1 MAEAAIE
8 KPTKRQ
14 QKRKQGATEEVAP
27 VVSTVNE
34 TKGKPEEKVT
44 KLSNGLTIIT
54 R

>member
-1 MAEAAIE
+1 MAEEVIE

-27 VVSTVNE
+27 VVSEVVE
-34 TKGKPEEKVT
+34 TKEKPVEKIT
-44 KLSNGLTIIT
+44 KLPNGLTVIT